1 MKYLKSG
8 TKEELLLT
16 GNIDCVVNSTSSW
29 YIDCGKPKNFLATHA
44 QRFDINKSISTEDP
58 LLLKVQMN
66 RY

>member
-29 YIDCGKPKNFLATHA
+29 YIDCGKPKNFLPTHA
-44 QRFDINKSISTEDP
+44 QRFVINKSISTEDP
-58 LLLKVQMN
+58 LLLKVRMN